1 LQNIKWAQSAGE
13 IDAVYPAC
21 PKNETRKS
29 IIAKKIITLLM
40 AAVIVAGSAQT
51 ALFTAFAADP
61 PAAPQNLKAVSVSY
75 SSVKMTWSPVQS
87 ASGYV
92 VYRFNSLQKAYE
104 RLSVT
109 SKTSFINTG
118 LVTAKTY
125 YYKVRA
131 YITVNGKNIYGAVSK
146 SAAVKPVPSPPAN
159 LKASLLAYSSIKLS
173 WSQVAGASGYI
184 VYRYNPAKKTYES
197 IKTLKTT
204 VFINTGLTTGKVYY
218 FKARAYRT
226 AGGKNIFSTMS
237 GSVNAK
243 PVPAAPGSVSAAASN
258 TSVKISWSA
267 VSGATG
273 YVVYRYNASNK
284 SYNRVKVTRSTN
296 FVNSSLVSGITYYYK
311 VCAYRTVGG
320 TAVYGKFSAVVSAK
334 ISAVSTTAATTVPS
348 TTKPSTTIPS
358 TTKPSTTIPSTTKP
372 STTIPSTTKP
382 STTMPST
389 TKPAETT
396 SSTTTGT
403 TSSSSYKGGEL
414 SKILETSKYTIK
426 YDTQVDNNGTTQT
439 VPVTTHISGNKIAF
453 DTSMPYEGDV
463 ISIRLISND
472 SGYFAIVD
480 LEANGFICYGKLTES
495 QFNSVYP
502 PLDLVNGYDA
512 NANYLGTKNV
522 TYKGVNYISESYSKN
537 GTTTEY
543 YYKDEQLKRITVT
556 DKEGTVKVF
565 ENVVFSATVDESVFT
580 SPKDLGYTD
589 ATWLIGPLF

>member
-1 LQNIKWAQSAGE
+1 MQNIKWAQSAGE
-13 IDAVYPAC
+13 IKAVYPTC

-92 VYRFNSLQKAYE
+92 VYRFNSLHKAYE

-146 SAAVKPVPSPPAN
+146 SAAVKPVPSAPAN
-159 LKASLLAYSSIKLS
+159 LKASSLAYNSIKLS
-173 WSQVAGASGYI
+173 WSQVAGANGYI
-184 VYRYNPAKKTYES
+184 VYRYNPAQKTYES

-204 VFINTGLTTGKVYY
+204 VFINTGLTTGKFYY

-284 SYNRVKVTRSTN
+284 SYDRVKVTRSTN
-296 FVNSSLVSGITYYYK
+296 FVNTSLVSGSTYYYK

-358 TTKPSTTIPSTTKP
+358 TTKPSTTATQPSTTKP
-372 STTIPSTTKP
+372 VS
-382 STTMPST
+382 
-389 TKPAETT
+389 TT
-396 SSTTTGT
+396 SSTTAGT

-426 YDTQVDNNGTTQT
+426 YDTQVDNNGTMQT
-439 VPVTTHISGNKIAF
+439 VPVTTHIYGSKIAF

-463 ISIRLISND
+463 ISVRLISNG
-472 SGYFAIVD
+472 SGYYAIVD
-480 LEANGFICYGKLTES
+480 VEANGFICYGKLTAS
-495 QFNSVYP
+495 QFNSIYS

-522 TYKGVNYISESYSKN
+522 TYKGVNYVSESYSKN

-543 YYKDEQLKRITVT
+543 YYKDKQLKRIAIT
-556 DKEGTVKVF
+556 DKEGTVSVL

-580 SPKDLGYTD
+580 SPKDLGYKD